1 MFFVSNFKK
10 RAKIVKKL
18 LLCPVFLLGVGLVRA
33 METEPS
39 ISSVEIAILCAKD
52 KKLIRTATEENI
64 QKLNLI
70 KKYSG
75 TYQTMFED
83 LGSTE
88 EQNKLTLYVPSLSRT
103 DARLLWD
110 FIPLVDKK
118 TTHTELFNTL
128 NTLPLKSMSRLLNVT
143 DYLDM
148 PELREQALPLFLT
161 KVTSNEWLKSWVEK
175 RKDNSA
181 LQKLNPSMSALLA
194 TIIELNEMEHLIIP
208 SKVLI
213 RNEVPIISLSL
224 SPDRK
229 QVATCYE
236 NIVFLWDADSGEFK
250 KNINAPNSLATIT
263 FNNDGNEIAGGSND
277 DNAYLW
283 NSLNG
288 NLLKTLSGHTGTVKA
303 VAFSPDGTQLVT
315 GSFDGTVRLWNLKN
329 DSSTILFSDNMKLIQ
344 TVAFSADGKLI
355 AFGGSDKMVNLW
367 SVEANQMVASFS
379 GHTDVVKCIALSP
392 NGKLI
397 ASGGID
403 NIVCVWDLEKKVLVK
418 KLQGHLDQI
427 NAIAFTHDNTK
438 IISAG
443 SDDTVRIWSAGT
455 GTVLKMLKGHTGPIT
470 SLALGSND
478 DFLITGSRDATAIK
492 WILKND
498 LSLQQL
504 LLMIYLVKNA
514 PVPLENKKSIEL
526 FETFDSEI
534 KKLLIEKYGVVTK
547 INAN

>member
-1 MFFVSNFKK
+1 M
-10 RAKIVKKL
+10 VKKL

-39 ISSVEIAILCAKD
+39 ISSVEIAILCAND

-88 EQNKLTLYVPSLSRT
+88 EQNKLTLYVPSLART
-103 DARLLWD
+103 DARLLWE
-110 FIPLVDKK
+110 FAPLLDKSIM
-118 TTHTELFNTL
+118 HPELFNAL
-128 NTLPLKSMSRLLNVT
+128 SELPLKLVSRLLNVT

-148 PELREQALPLFLT
+148 PELREQALPLFLA
-161 KVTSNEWLKSWVEK
+161 KVTSSEWLKSWVEK

-194 TIIELNEMEHLIIP
+194 TIIELNEAEHLIIP
-208 SKVLI
+208 WKVLI
-213 RNEVPIISLSL
+213 RNEVPILSLSL

-236 NIVFLWDADSGEFK
+236 NIVFLWDAHSGEFI
-250 KNINAPNSLATIT
+250 KNIDAPNSLATII
-263 FNNDGNEIAGGSND
+263 FSNDASQIAGGSND

-315 GSFDGTVRLWNLKN
+315 GSFDGTIRLWNLKN

-367 SVEANQMVASFS
+367 SVEANQMVASFL

-455 GTVLKMLKGHTGPIT
+455 GTMLKMLKGHTGPIT

-492 WILKND
+492 WILNSD

-514 PVPLENKKSIEL
+514 PVTLENKKSIEL